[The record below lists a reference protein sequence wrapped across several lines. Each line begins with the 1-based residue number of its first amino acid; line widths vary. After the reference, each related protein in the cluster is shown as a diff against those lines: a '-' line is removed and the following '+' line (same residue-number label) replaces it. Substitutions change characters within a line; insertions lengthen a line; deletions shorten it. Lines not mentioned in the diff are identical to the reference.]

1 MLVVK
6 IHKVAVV
13 VAFVLLNI
21 WLLVGSLFA
30 PASGQIQ
37 HNQTT
42 AEVWVAAFTGVL
54 AFSTIG
60 LWFVTWIAANAAL
73 RQATLSREEF
83 ISTHRPRLLVR
94 QFQLVPPIPNQV
106 VKIKFSIINIGDT
119 EAIWKFIAAEAALW
133 NGRYWEAPGIDF
145 VQKPISE
152 KPIKNGQRVSITIQ
166 SRFNVTPEQIEA
178 VEQQKLII
186 CAVGELIYADLQG
199 TQRRTGFRR
208 NYDFP
213 TDMFIASQNQDQE
226 YQD

>member
-1 MLVVK
+1 VK

-42 AEVWVAAFTGVL
+42 ADVWVAAFTGVL

-83 ISTHRPRLLVR
+83 ISTHRPRLIVR

-106 VKIKFSIINIGDT
+106 VKIKFSIINIGGT

-152 KPIKNGQRVSITIQ
+152 KPIKNGQQVSI
-166 SRFNVTPEQIEA
+166 
-178 VEQQKLII
+178 
-186 CAVGELIYADLQG
+186 QG
-199 TQRRTGFRR
+199 C
-208 NYDFP
+208 
-213 TDMFIASQNQDQE
+213 
-226 YQD
+226 

>member
-1 MLVVK
+1 MRVGK
-6 IHKVAVV
+6 IHKVTVL
-13 VAFVLLNI
+13 VAFVVLSI

-37 HNQTT
+37 HNQITS
-42 AEVWVAAFTGVL
+42 EVWVAVFTAIL

-73 RQATLSREEF
+73 RQVTLSREEF
-83 ISTHRPRLLVR
+83 ISAHRPRLIVR
-94 QFQLVPPIPNQV
+94 QFQLIPPIPNQV
-106 VKIKFSIINIGDT
+106 VKIKLSIINIGDT

-178 VEQQKLII
+178 VKQQKLTI
-186 CAVGELIYADLQG
+186 CAVGEL
-199 TQRRTGFRR
+199 
-208 NYDFP
+208 
-213 TDMFIASQNQDQE
+213 
-226 YQD
+226 

>member
-1 MLVVK
+1 MRVGK
-6 IHKVAVV
+6 IHKVTVL
-13 VAFVLLNI
+13 VAFVVLSI

-37 HNQTT
+37 HNQITS
-42 AEVWVAAFTGVL
+42 EVWVAVFTAIL

-73 RQATLSREEF
+73 RQVTLSREEF
-83 ISTHRPRLLVR
+83 ISAHRPRLIVR
-94 QFQLVPPIPNQV
+94 QFQLIPPIPKQV
-106 VKIKFSIINIGDT
+106 IKIEFSIINIGDT
-119 EAIWKFIAAEAALW
+119 EAIWKFIAAEVALW

-152 KPIKNGQRVSITIQ
+152 KPIKNGQRVSIAIQ
-166 SRFNVTPEQIEA
+166 SRFNITPEQLEA
-178 VEQQKLII
+178 VKQENLII
-186 CAVGELIYADLQG
+186 CAVGELIYVDLLG

-208 NYDFP
+208 NYDFS

>member
-42 AEVWVAAFTGVL
+42 ADVWVAAFTGVL
-54 AFSTIG
+54 AFS
-60 LWFVTWIAANAAL
+60 
-73 RQATLSREEF
+73 
-83 ISTHRPRLLVR
+83 
-94 QFQLVPPIPNQV
+94 
-106 VKIKFSIINIGDT
+106 IINIGGT

-152 KPIKNGQRVSITIQ
+152 KPIKNGQQVSI
-166 SRFNVTPEQIEA
+166 
-178 VEQQKLII
+178 
-186 CAVGELIYADLQG
+186 QG
-199 TQRRTGFRR
+199 C
-208 NYDFP
+208 
-213 TDMFIASQNQDQE
+213 
-226 YQD
+226 